1 MQVVIANEDKLITK
15 KLEEELILF
24 KDLFHDFYP
33 QLLSFAF
40 KYVHNKYASE
50 DIVQDVFLSIWNRK
64 EFINFDEP
72 MKPLLYKVTYNKTIN
87 YLNSNE
93 VKCRIDNNESIDEQ
107 LNREI
112 TNYNQHDMLM
122 LKETTHEINRII
134 EMLSP
139 QCKKVFLLSR
149 KNNLK
154 NKEIAELLNI
164 SEKTVE
170 KHITKALTE
179 IRTHLIDMGLMS
191 TFIGIIGW
199 SQLQ

>member
-1 MQVVIANEDKLITK
+1 MMANEDKLITK

-24 KDLFHDFYP
+24 KDLFNDFYP

-107 LNREI
+107 LNHEI

-122 LKETTHEINRII
+122 LK
-134 EMLSP
+134 
-139 QCKKVFLLSR
+139 
-149 KNNLK
+149 
-154 NKEIAELLNI
+154 
-164 SEKTVE
+164 
-170 KHITKALTE
+170 
-179 IRTHLIDMGLMS
+179 
-191 TFIGIIGW
+191 
-199 SQLQ
+199 